1 MTILSLNI
9 KSTEQST
16 YPHYAYHS
24 LNTNNPMGKNNYV
37 NYGQN
42 LEDSRKLSRSRS
54 HPRLTGQN
62 VVAPLRNH
70 KALANQKVPKRM
82 KVVHF
87 WARTRFVQRS
97 FMVGMV
103 LWIGVILYNADTIQN
118 FIKKSADSEVRVCCG
133 NVENV
138 NCTNFTDCID
148 S

>member
-1 MTILSLNI
+1 MGLLSDLFLQIAFFATILSLNI

-16 YPHYAYHS
+16 YPHYGYYS
-24 LNTNNPMGKNNYV
+24 LNMNNTTTKSPYV

-70 KALANQKVPKRM
+70 KAGANEKMSKRV

-103 LWIGVILYNADTIQN
+103 LWIAVIIYNADTIQN
-118 FIKKSADSEVRVCCG
+118 FIKTSADNEVWYR
-133 NVENV
+133 
-138 NCTNFTDCID
+138 
-148 S
+148 